1 MSLADPYNLN
11 RFIEA
16 QDSVIE
22 SVYAELRTGRKTSHW
37 MWFIFPQIRG
47 LGHSPTALR
56 FAISSLAEAQA
67 YLQHPILGP
76 RLRTCT
82 EMVNAINGRSIE
94 GIFGF
99 PDHLKFRS
107 CMTLFSNASP
117 QETVFVEA
125 LSKYFAGKPDP
136 LTLSR
141 L

>member
-82 EMVNAINGRSIE
+82 EMVDAINGRSIE